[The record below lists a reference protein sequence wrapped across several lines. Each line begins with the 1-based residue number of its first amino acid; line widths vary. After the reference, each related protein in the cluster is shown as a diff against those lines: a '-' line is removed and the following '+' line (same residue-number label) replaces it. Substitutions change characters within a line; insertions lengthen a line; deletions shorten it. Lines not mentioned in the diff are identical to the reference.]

1 MNRFK
6 ILSLLTFT
14 AGILAVTS
22 RQKIFEYLSV
32 LPSFNT
38 FLYFSL
44 SVDISKP
51 IIRNTPPPPFHRPSP
66 PNFLAYSNTNPSW
79 THCWRFLAWLISA
92 ATQYSVHWTQTYY
105 YSGFG
110 NHKVV
115 WHSSANDAS
124 FNTVTTG
131 IETTPST
138 YPSHQPYSH
147 V

>member
-1 MNRFK
+1 MNLFK
-6 ILSLLTFT
+6 ILSLLTFP
-14 AGILAVTS
+14 AGILEVPS

-32 LPSFNT
+32 LPSFST

-51 IIRNTPPPPFHRPSP
+51 IIRNTRPLFHPPYP
-66 PNFLAYSNTNPSW
+66 PNFPAYSNTNPSW

-92 ATQYSVHWTQTYY
+92 ATQYTVHWTQTYY

-124 FNTVTTG
+124 FTTVTTG
-131 IETTPST
+131 IETAPSIC
-138 YPSHQPYSH
+138 PERQPCFH

>member
-1 MNRFK
+1 MNLFR

-14 AGILAVTS
+14 VGILEVPS
-22 RQKIFEYLSV
+22 RQKIFEYLSA
-32 LPSFNT
+32 LPSFNN

-51 IIRNTPPPPFHRPSP
+51 IIRTPPHSLPSPYP
-66 PNFLAYSNTNPSW
+66 PNFPAYSNTNPSW
-79 THCWRFLAWLISA
+79 NHCWRFPAWLISA
-92 ATQYSVHWTQTYY
+92 ATQYSVQWTQTYY

-115 WHSSANDAS
+115 WYSSANDAWLT
-124 FNTVTTG
+124 TVTTG
-131 IETTPST
+131 IETAPYT
-138 YPSHQPYSH
+138 YPSRQSYSQ